1 MVRPPERS
9 SGTQPGLPREAG
21 LFASGLRSP
30 RNVVSDPEI
39 EDQGHGHLPFTPD
52 SQILPTQVWCSP
64 SPGLPGMAAGLAWPL
79 PEENKVQGEARGSHA
94 SPVFSEE

>member
-21 LFASGLRSP
+21 VFASGLRSP
-30 RNVVSDPEI
+30 KNVVSDPEI
-39 EDQGHGHLPFTPD
+39 EDQGRGHLPFTPD
-52 SQILPTQVWCSP
+52 SQILPTQAWCSP
-64 SPGLPGMAAGLAWPL
+64 GPGLPGTAAGLALPL
-79 PEENKVQGEARGSHA
+79 PEENKVQGEGRGSYA